1 MKKKKFTFPCP
12 HCGGTL
18 DVEMLA
24 DIMPQLASSFLG
36 GRSTDR
42 KREASRAS
50 IAKARESYAA
60 VRKERYESATPE
72 EREARREQC
81 RQAAKI
87 RWAAK
92 RAAKEGG
99 E

>member
-1 MKKKKFTFPCP
+1 MGKKLFSFKCP
-12 HCGGTL
+12 HCGGEL
-18 DVEMLA
+18 DAKILA
-24 DIMPQLASSFLG
+24 EVMPQLASSFLG

-72 EREARREQC
+72 ERAARREQC
-81 RQAAKI
+81 RAAARA
-87 RWAAK
+87 RWAK
-92 RAAKEGG
+92 AKEGG
-99 E
+99 K